1 MKVSIIV
8 SPLGLD
14 LRKSLLTKLSY
25 HGSFPIVEVILKS
38 NLSMTDSDLG
48 D

>member
-14 LRKSLLTKLSY
+14 LRKSLLIKLSY

-38 NLSMTDSDLG
+38 ILSMTDSDLG